1 MIDMQNIEQQQ
12 YDESL
17 CIACGYK
24 SLEYEDDTSLI
35 PSEYTR
41 RMTCTSCGKSTE
53 FYGEVIWTESEVHHD
68 ELTNDGADLITQ
80 ATKVNQLISDWCEPL
95 EEVIESY
102 VGYDR
107 DDYVA
112 LDSFVNAESFTKF
125 FSIKNIASYYDET
138 PNIHRNRE
146 DGKVAMTD
154 FMSVT
159 FANIRRLGVGITT
172 EVLWNYLWFH
182 TENYIETRCQ
192 DDEDEIYEEYIK
204 WLKESVKPA
213 LSFIHERE
221 FAYASDLVNNNKH
234 MKSSWAIRHMKP
246 FSLMQQAIECAIRG
260 DIEMF
265 EVTRKELS
273 NEYYER
279 RNGRRF

>member
-1 MIDMQNIEQQQ
+1 MKDIQNIEQQQ

-24 SLEYEDDTSLI
+24 SLEYEDDTSLM
-35 PSEYTR
+35 PSEYAR
-41 RMTCTSCGKSTE
+41 RMICRSCGKSTE
-53 FYGEVIWTESEVHHD
+53 FYGEVIWTYLEQDERHD
-68 ELTNDGADLITQ
+68 EITEDCADLIIQ
-80 ATKVNQLISDWCEPL
+80 ATKVNQLISAWCEPL

-107 DDYVA
+107 EDYVA

-125 FSIKNIASYYDET
+125 FSIKDINSRYESHIFK
-138 PNIHRNRE
+138 NRE

-154 FMSVT
+154 FMAAT
-159 FANIRRLGVGITT
+159 FGNIRLLGVGITT

-192 DDEDEIYEEYIK
+192 DDEEEIYEEYIK

-221 FAYASDLVNNNKH
+221 FAYASNLVNTHKH
-234 MKSSWAIRHMKP
+234 IKSSWAVKHMKP
-246 FSLMQQAIECAIRG
+246 FSLMQQAIECAIQG

-265 EVTRKELS
+265 EENRKELS